1 PASHLPETW
10 LPMVRSP
17 AYCGSGVRTGIPE
30 GPDAEAG
37 RTGHA
42 TDAADQVDPGS
53 ALLGDRLPGA
63 RPRAGGSLLRARVLG
78 AVAGIPR
85 HCSGA
90 GRQAA
95 PRDWLCQ
102 CPALPWGAW

>member
-1 PASHLPETW
+1 PVTW
-10 LPMVRSP
+10 LPMIRSP
-17 AYCGSGVRTGIPE
+17 AYCGSGVRTGIPA
-30 GPDAEAG
+30 GSDAEAG

-53 ALLGDRLPGA
+53 ALLGERLSGA
-63 RPRAGGSLLRARVLG
+63 RLRAGDSLLRARALV
-78 AVAGIPR
+78 AVAVIPR

-102 CPALPWGAW
+102 CPALSWGA